1 MMSKVSI
8 TGSLFLL
15 ASIGIAIAA
24 GASFDAMHNPEP
36 IYPGPGVSQSRP
48 LSSYFGALTGTPGDT
63 PVFILE
69 GKEPGGTF
77 VLLGGTHPQEV
88 AGHVAATLVVENVQV
103 KKGRL
108 VVIPQANRSGFTYT
122 EPLEGFPH
130 TYDIDT
136 PNGKRWFRFGMR
148 LTNPVHQ
155 WPDPDVQTHNP
166 SGEYMVGWEARN
178 LNRNYPGRP
187 DGRFT
192 ERVGHAITEVV
203 KRENSML
210 VLDMHEAYPEY
221 PIIDMIVAH
230 QRAFEIGTIAALML
244 KSRGIP
250 MDVLAS
256 PENLHG
262 LSHREFGD
270 HTPSFALLSE
280 TASPAMGRFR
290 GRTDQNLITQ
300 GQDKNY
306 EIAHALGRLFV
317 PFGKEGHS
325 LQHRVA
331 RNMATIEEI
340 VAAYNEGNKGNEL
353 VLEDLPSYDDVMKKG
368 IGAFLRSSPEAELS
382 PGGKMSAAER

>member
-1 MMSKVSI
+1 MTDARFI
-8 TGSLFLL
+8 GFTFLI
-15 ASIGIAIAA
+15 ASIGIAAA
-24 GASFDAMHNPEP
+24 AAASFNAMHEPEP
-36 IYPGPGVSQSRP
+36 IYTGPGVTESRP
-48 LSSYFGALTGTPGDT
+48 LSTYFAKLAGTPGET
-63 PVFILE
+63 PVFVLE

-88 AGHVAATLVVENVQV
+88 AGHIAATLVVENVRV
-103 KKGRL
+103 KKGRII
-108 VVIPQANRSGFTYT
+108 VIPQANRSGFTYT

-130 TYDIDT
+130 TYEIET
-136 PNGKRWFRFGMR
+136 PDGKRWFRFGMR

-155 WPDPDVQTHNP
+155 WPDPDVQTHSP

-192 ERVGHAITEVV
+192 EGVGYAVTELL
-203 KRENSML
+203 KTENATL

-221 PIIDMIVAH
+221 PIINMIVAH
-230 QRAFEIGTIAALML
+230 QRAFEIGTIASLML
-244 KSRGIP
+244 KNRGIP

-280 TASPAMGRFR
+280 TASAAMGRFR
-290 GRTDQNLITQ
+290 GRTNENLITQ
-300 GQDKNY
+300 GNDRNY

-317 PFGKEGHS
+317 PFTQEGHP
-325 LQHRVA
+325 LKHRVA

-340 VAAYNEGNKGNEL
+340 ISAYNESNKGREIILDN
-353 VLEDLPSYDDVMKKG
+353 LPSFDDVQSKG
-368 IGAFLRSSPEAELS
+368 IGAFLRL
-382 PGGKMSAAER
+382 GNVER

>member
-1 MMSKVSI
+1 MTNARI
-8 TGSLFLL
+8 IGFTFLV
-15 ASIGIAIAA
+15 AGICIAA
-24 GASFDAMHNPEP
+24 AAAASFNAMHEPEP
-36 IYPGPGVSQSRP
+36 IYPGPGVTQSRP
-48 LSSYFGALTGTPGDT
+48 LSTYFAKLAGTPGET
-63 PVFILE
+63 PVFMLE

-88 AGHVAATLVVENVQV
+88 AGHVAATLVVENVRV
-103 KKGRL
+103 KKGRII
-108 VVIPQANRSGFTYT
+108 VIPQANRSGFTYT

-130 TYDIDT
+130 TYEIQTSD
-136 PNGKRWFRFGMR
+136 GKRWFRFGMR
-148 LTNPVHQ
+148 LSNPVHQ
-155 WPDPDVQTHNP
+155 WPDPDVQTHSP

-187 DGRFT
+187 NGRFT
-192 ERVGHAITEVV
+192 ERVGYAVTELL
-203 KRENSML
+203 KTENATL

-221 PIIDMIVAH
+221 PIINMIVAH
-230 QRAFEIGTIAALML
+230 QRAFEIGTIASLML

-280 TASPAMGRFR
+280 TASAAMGRFR
-290 GRTDQNLITQ
+290 GRTNEDLITQ
-300 GQDKNY
+300 GNDRNY

-317 PFGKEGHS
+317 PFTQEGHP
-325 LQHRVA
+325 LKHRVA

-340 VAAYNEGNKGNEL
+340 ISAYNESNKGNEVIL
-353 VLEDLPSYDDVMKKG
+353 DSLPSFDDVQSKG
-368 IGAFLRSSPEAELS
+368 IGAFLKLGSV
-382 PGGKMSAAER
+382 ER

>member
-1 MMSKVSI
+1 MTNASL
-8 TGSLFLL
+8 TGLLFL
-15 ASIGIAIAA
+15 AAGIGIAVAA
-24 GASFDAMHNPEP
+24 GAGFNKMHEPEP
-36 IYPGPGVSQSRP
+36 IYPGPGVTQSRP
-48 LSSYFGALTGTPGDT
+48 LSSYFRDLANTPGET

-69 GKEPGGTF
+69 GQEPGGTF

-88 AGHVAATLVVENVQV
+88 AGHVAATLVVENVRV

-108 VVIPQANRSGFTYT
+108 IVIPQANRSGFTYT

-130 TYDIDT
+130 TYEIDT

-155 WPDPDVQTHNP
+155 WPDPDVQTHSP

-192 ERVGHAITEVV
+192 ERVGFAVTELIR
-203 KRENSML
+203 KENAAL

-221 PIIDMIVAH
+221 PIINMLVAH

-270 HTPSFALLSE
+270 HTSSFALLSE
-280 TASPAMGRFR
+280 TASAAMGRFR
-290 GRTDQNLITQ
+290 GRTDEALITH
-300 GQDKNY
+300 GHDRNY
-306 EIAHALGRLFV
+306 EIAYTLGRLFV
-317 PFGKEGHS
+317 PFGQEGHP
-325 LQHRVA
+325 LKHRVA

-340 VAAYNEGNKGNEL
+340 IAAYNDANKGNKI
-353 VLEDLPSYDDVMKKG
+353 VLDGLPGYDDIQKKG
-368 IGAFLRSSPEAELS
+368 IGAFLRSDTAPRQA
-382 PGGKMSAAER
+382 PGG

>member
-1 MMSKVSI
+1 MMSNLSM
-8 TGSLFLL
+8 TGLVFLL
-15 ASIGIAIAA
+15 AAIAVAA
-24 GASFDAMHNPEP
+24 GAGAGFNAMHEPEP
-36 IYPGPGVSQSRP
+36 IYPGPGVSHERP
-48 LSSYFGALTGTPGDT
+48 LSNYFRDLANTPGET

-69 GKEPGGTF
+69 GQEPGGTF

-88 AGHVAATLVVENVQV
+88 AGHVAATLVVENVRV

-108 VVIPQANRSGFTYT
+108 IVVPQANRSGFTYT

-130 TYDIDT
+130 RFEIDT
-136 PNGKRWFRFGMR
+136 PHGTRWFRYGMR

-155 WPDPDVQTHNP
+155 WPDPDVQTHSP

-192 ERVGHAITEVV
+192 ERVGHAVTELV
-203 KRENSML
+203 KRENATL

-221 PIIDMIVAH
+221 PIINMIVAH
-230 QRAFEIGTIAALML
+230 QRAFEIGAIAALML
-244 KSRGIP
+244 QSRGIP

-270 HTPSFALLSE
+270 HTPGFALLSE
-280 TASPAMGRFR
+280 TASAAMGRFR
-290 GRTDQNLITQ
+290 GRTDEALITQ
-300 GQDKNY
+300 GQDRNY

-317 PFGKEGHS
+317 PFGQDGHP
-325 LQHRVA
+325 LKHRVA

-340 VAAYNEGNKGNEL
+340 IAAYNDGNKGNEII
-353 VLEDLPSYDDVMKKG
+353 LEGLPGYDDVQTKG
-368 IGAFLRSSPEAELS
+368 IGAFLRSEA
-382 PGGKMSAAER
+382 AAKRVASR

>member
-1 MMSKVSI
+1 MANARM
-8 TGSLFLL
+8 TGLGFLI
-15 ASIGIAIAA
+15 AGIGIAAA
-24 GASFDAMHNPEP
+24 AAASFDAMHEPEP
-36 IYPGPGVSQSRP
+36 IYPGPGVTQTRP
-48 LSSYFGALTGTPGDT
+48 LSTYFGKLAGTPGET

-69 GKEPGGTF
+69 GEEPGGTF

-88 AGHVAATLVVENVQV
+88 AGHVAATLVVENVRV

-108 VVIPQANRSGFTYT
+108 IVIPQANRSGFTYT

-130 TYDIDT
+130 TYEIDS

-148 LTNPVHQ
+148 LTNPIHQ
-155 WPDPDVQTHNP
+155 WPDPDVQTHSP

-192 ERVGHAITEVV
+192 ERVGFAVTGLV
-203 KRENSML
+203 KKENATL

-221 PIIDMIVAH
+221 PIINMLVAH
-230 QRAFEIGTIAALML
+230 QRAFEIGTIASLML

-270 HTPSFALLSE
+270 HTSSFALLSE
-280 TASPAMGRFR
+280 TASAAMGRFR
-290 GRTDQNLITQ
+290 GRTNETLITH
-300 GQDKNY
+300 GTDRNY

-317 PFGKEGHS
+317 PFGQDGHP
-325 LQHRVA
+325 LKHRVA

-340 VAAYNEGNKGNEL
+340 VAAYNDGNKGTEIIL
-353 VLEDLPSYDDVMKKG
+353 DDLPSYDDVQNKG
-368 IGAFLRSSPEAELS
+368 IGAFLRS
-382 PGGKMSAAER
+382 AAEPKQPVSR

>member
-1 MMSKVSI
+1 MTNKASMS
-8 TGSLFLL
+8 GLLFLA
-15 ASIGIAIAA
+15 ASVGIAVAA
-24 GASFDAMHNPEP
+24 GAQFNAMHQPEP
-36 IYPGPGVSQSRP
+36 IYPGPGVTQSRP
-48 LSSYFGALTGTPGDT
+48 LSSYFGALANTPGET
-63 PVFILE
+63 PVFVFE
-69 GKEPGGTF
+69 GQEPGGTF

-88 AGHVAATLVVENVQV
+88 AGHVAATLVVETVRV

-108 VVIPQANRSGFTYT
+108 IVIPQANRSGFTYT

-130 TYDIDT
+130 TYEIDT
-136 PNGKRWFRFGMR
+136 PGGKRWFRFGMR

-155 WPDPDVQTHNP
+155 WPDPDVQTHSP

-187 DGRFT
+187 NGRFT
-192 ERVGHAITEVV
+192 ERVGYAVTEVV
-203 KRENSML
+203 KKENATL

-221 PIIDMIVAH
+221 PIINMIVAH

-270 HTPSFALLSE
+270 HTSSFALLSE
-280 TASPAMGRFR
+280 TTSAAMGRFR
-290 GRTDQNLITQ
+290 GRTDERLITE
-300 GQDKNY
+300 GRDRNY

-317 PFGKEGHS
+317 PFTQDGHS
-325 LQHRVA
+325 LSHRVA
-331 RNMATIEEI
+331 RNIATIEEI
-340 VAAYNEGNKGNEL
+340 VAAYNDGNKGNEII
-353 VLEDLPSYDDVMKKG
+353 LEGLPSYDDIRNKG
-368 IGAFLRSSPEAELS
+368 IGAFLNSNTASDNS
-382 PGGKMSAAER
+382 PGR

>member
-1 MMSKVSI
+1 MAVNATI
-8 TGSLFLL
+8 TGSALL
-15 ASIGIAIAA
+15 VGGIGLAVAA
-24 GASFDAMHNPEP
+24 GTSFNAMHEAEP
-36 IYPGPGVSQSRP
+36 IYPGPGVTQSRP
-48 LSSYFGALTGTPGDT
+48 LSSYFPSLANTPGET
-63 PVFILE
+63 PVFVLE
-69 GKEPGGTF
+69 GREPGGTF

-88 AGHVAATLVVENVQV
+88 AGHVAATLVVENVRV
-103 KKGRL
+103 RKGRL
-108 VVIPQANRSGFTYT
+108 IVVPQANRSGFTYT

-130 TYDIDT
+130 SYEIDT

-155 WPDPDVQTHNP
+155 WPDPDVQTHSP

-192 ERVGHAITEVV
+192 ERVGYAITELV
-203 KRENSML
+203 KKENATL

-221 PIIDMIVAH
+221 PIINMIVAH

-244 KSRGIP
+244 KSRNIP

-270 HTPSFALLSE
+270 HTSSFALLSE
-280 TASPAMGRFR
+280 TASAAMGRFR
-290 GRTDQNLITQ
+290 GRTNEALITE
-300 GQDKNY
+300 GSDRNY

-317 PFGKEGHS
+317 PFTADGHP
-325 LQHRVA
+325 LKHRVA

-340 VAAYNEGNKGNEL
+340 VAAYNDGNKGNEI
-353 VLEDLPSYDDVMKKG
+353 VLDDLPGYDDVRKKG
-368 IGAFLRSSPEAELS
+368 IGAFLRSSPA
-382 PGGKMSAAER
+382 RR

>member
-1 MMSKVSI
+1 MANARM
-8 TGSLFLL
+8 TGLGFLI
-15 ASIGIAIAA
+15 AGIGIAAA
-24 GASFDAMHNPEP
+24 AAASFDAMHEPEP
-36 IYPGPGVSQSRP
+36 IYPGPGVTQTRP
-48 LSSYFGALTGTPGDT
+48 LSTYFGKLAGTPGET

-69 GKEPGGTF
+69 GEEPGGTF

-88 AGHVAATLVVENVQV
+88 AGHVAATLVVENVRV

-108 VVIPQANRSGFTYT
+108 IVIPQANRSGFTYT

-130 TYDIDT
+130 TYEIDS

-148 LTNPVHQ
+148 LTNPIHQ
-155 WPDPDVQTHNP
+155 WPDPDVQTHSP

-192 ERVGHAITEVV
+192 ERVGFAVTELV
-203 KRENSML
+203 KKENATL

-221 PIIDMIVAH
+221 PIINMLVAH
-230 QRAFEIGTIAALML
+230 QRAFEIGTIASLML

-270 HTPSFALLSE
+270 HTSSFALLSE
-280 TASPAMGRFR
+280 TASAAMGRFR
-290 GRTDQNLITQ
+290 GRTNETLITH
-300 GQDKNY
+300 GTDRNY

-317 PFGKEGHS
+317 PFGQDGHP
-325 LQHRVA
+325 LKHRVA

-340 VAAYNEGNKGNEL
+340 VAAYNDGNKGTEIIL
-353 VLEDLPSYDDVMKKG
+353 DDLPSYDDVQNKG
-368 IGAFLRSSPEAELS
+368 IGAFLRS
-382 PGGKMSAAER
+382 AAEPKQPVSR